1 MARSRRPRRGP
12 AAVSRFWI
20 AIEFLSGVAL
30 LAAAA
35 FAGLLLAKRPG
46 QNRVDAAGYFY
57 LPSDTS
63 SHLANELVKIG
74 SLPVLLAG
82 IVVIFALTFFRDSG
96 ARVGMCR
103 GSDRCRRGRRAHRQA
118 HGRKGDWRGQL
129 HVPFGDG
136 CRGCSSR
143 GGGVRCLPAPCAP
156 TEHPGWSTGDRGRQL
171 GCARAPMAL
180 PDRRSRRHLGGERF
194 RLLHRRARPPALAR
208 SRSTTSVRQPLSC
221 SGNESSGPGLEVGP
235 PVARRCCRSGA
246 RPVVAGTKWRNRKVG

>member
-1 MARSRRPRRGP
+1 MARPRRPRRGP

-35 FAGLLLAKRPG
+35 FAGLFLAKRPG

-82 IVVIFALTFFRDSG
+82 IVVIFALTILSRLG

-103 GSDRCRRGRRAHRQA
+103 GPHRCRRGRRAHRQA
-118 HGRKGDWRGQL
+118 HGRKRDWRGQL
-129 HVPFGDG
+129 HLPFGDG
-136 CRGCSSR
+136 CRGCGSR
-143 GGGVRCLPAPCAP
+143 GGGVRCLPRLVRPLSTLAGALAIAAVGWAVLVLRWHYP
-156 TEHPGWSTGDRGRQL
+156 TDVLGGIWVGSGSVFFIDALAHLPWLVVARQPRYDNRFRVNPHLKWVPRGRVLSL
-171 GCARAPMAL
+171 GC
-180 PDRRSRRHLGGERF
+180 
-194 RLLHRRARPPALAR
+194 
-208 SRSTTSVRQPLSC
+208 
-221 SGNESSGPGLEVGP
+221 
-235 PVARRCCRSGA
+235 